1 MVYNVFGLPL
11 GGLLPYGKG
20 AIVMIKITLS
30 DIIGLISLIVNII
43 ALFKRD
49 K

>member
-1 MVYNVFGLPL
+1 MSLDYRLAACSL
-11 GGLLPYGKG
+11 KERG